1 MCQSLNLLKELSMRG
16 VFLFVAGILVG
27 TAIQTTGAQGPAS
40 HLPVRLNHVAISVP
54 DVAQALTWYGEKLG
68 IHEVVRNTNA
78 QGQLMSAYI
87 QVSRDT
93 FIELQQANAQRPAG
107 LNHFG
112 LEVENIKS
120 TVATFR
126 QRGPMVSDPTA
137 PSAFTG
143 GIPANITDPSA
154 GRIELSEQ
162 PPDGKLRKASESWQ

>member
-1 MCQSLNLLKELSMRG
+1 MRG
-16 VFLFVAGILVG
+16 FILFVTGILAG
-27 TAIQTTGAQGPAS
+27 TAIQTSIAQTPPGQPA
-40 HLPVRLNHVAISVP
+40 VRLNHVAISVP
-54 DVAQALTWYGEKLG
+54 DINEALKWYGDKMG
-68 IHEVVRNTNA
+68 FREVVRNTNP

-112 LEVENIKS
+112 LETTNIKT

-126 QRGPMVSDPTA
+126 GRGLTVSEPGA

-143 GIPANITDPSA
+143 GILANITEPNA

-162 PPDGKLRKASESWQ
+162 PPDGKLRKATENWK

>member
-1 MCQSLNLLKELSMRG
+1 MRG
-16 VFLFVAGILVG
+16 FFLFLTGILVG
-27 TAIQTTGAQGPAS
+27 TAIHTTVGQAQLSQP
-40 HLPVRLNHVAISVP
+40 PVRLNHVAISVP
-54 DVAQALTWYGEKLG
+54 DVADAVKYYGEKLG
-68 IHEVVRNTNA
+68 FREVVRNANP

-112 LEVENIKS
+112 LEVSDIKGA
-120 TVATFR
+120 VAVFR
-126 QRGPMVSDPTA
+126 QRGLTVSEPGA

-143 GIPANITDPSA
+143 GILANITDPNA

-162 PPDGKLRKASESWQ
+162 PPDGKLRKATEAWK

>member
-1 MCQSLNLLKELSMRG
+1 MRG
-16 VFLFVAGILVG
+16 ILLFLSGILVG
-27 TAIQTTGAQGPAS
+27 TILQTTGQGQVSQPS
-40 HLPVRLNHVAISVP
+40 VRLNHVAISVP
-54 DVAQALTWYGEKLG
+54 DVGDALKYYGEKLG
-68 IHEVVRNTNA
+68 FREVVRNTNP

-112 LEVENIKS
+112 LEVSDIKGA
-120 TVATFR
+120 VAAFR
-126 QRGPMVSDPTA
+126 QRGLMVSEPGA

-143 GIPANITDPSA
+143 GILANITDPNA

-162 PPDGKLRKASESWQ
+162 PPDGKLRKATEAWK